1 LEVRVPDPSPEELEA
16 LLELQATDHRVRK
29 LQHLLDDLPEQ
40 QRYEEASTR
49 AVELGREHDDLR
61 VELERASAEQR
72 QLERE
77 TSILEERR
85 DAETV
90 RLYDGSVTNQ
100 REARSVEAEIETTK
114 RRIAEHEDSL
124 LEILETV
131 EGLETRLDELTTAQ
145 TASQRE
151 AEELSVA
158 RDEAAKGL
166 LAELG
171 ELQATRDRQAGA
183 LPADLLRRYEEVAA
197 RAGGTG
203 VGQLDGNACSACRI
217 EMSYADVGELLAGP
231 PLATCPQ
238 CHRLLVVP
246 A

>member
-1 LEVRVPDPSPEELEA
+1 VPDPSPEELDA
-16 LLELQATDHRVRK
+16 LLALQATDHRVRK

-40 QRYEEASTR
+40 QRYEVAAAR
-49 AVELGREHDDLR
+49 VGELGREHDDVR
-61 VELERASAEQR
+61 VDLERASAEQR

-77 TSILEERR
+77 TDILTARR

-90 RLYDGSVTNQ
+90 RLYDGSVHNA

-114 RRIAEHEDSL
+114 RRIAEHEDML
-124 LEILETV
+124 LEVLETV
-131 EGLETRLDELTTAQ
+131 EGLETRLTELAAAQ
-145 TASQRE
+145 EASRQE

-158 RDEAAKGL
+158 RDESAKGL
-166 LAELG
+166 LAELA
-171 ELQATRDRQAGA
+171 ELRVERDRQAAA
-183 LPADLLRRYEEVAA
+183 LSPELLRRYEEVAA

-217 EMSYADVGELLAGP
+217 ELSYADVGELLAGP
-231 PLATCPQ
+231 PLASCPQ
-238 CHRLLVVP
+238 CRRLLVVP

>member
-1 LEVRVPDPSPEELEA
+1 VPDPSPEELDA

-40 QRYEEASTR
+40 QRFEAASAR
-49 AVELGREHDDLR
+49 VGELGREHDDVR

-77 TSILEERR
+77 TEILSERR

-90 RLYDGSVTNQ
+90 RLYDGSVTNS

-114 RRIAEHEDSL
+114 RRIADHEDQL
-124 LEILETV
+124 LEVLETV
-131 EGLETRLDELTTAQ
+131 EGLESRLAELAAAQ
-145 TASQRE
+145 EASRQE

-158 RDEAAKGL
+158 RDEAAKGI
-166 LAELG
+166 LAELA
-171 ELQATRDRQAGA
+171 ELQVLRDQQAA
-183 LPADLLRRYEEVAA
+183 RISDDLLRRYDEVAG

-203 VGQLDGNACSACRI
+203 VGQLDGNACTACRI
-217 EMSYADVGELLAGP
+217 ELSYADVGELLAGP
-231 PLATCPQ
+231 PLASCPQ
-238 CHRLLVVP
+238 CRRLLVVP

>member
-1 LEVRVPDPSPEELEA
+1 VPDPSPDELEA
-16 LLELQATDHRVRK
+16 LLELQATDHRVRR

-40 QRYEEASTR
+40 QRFEAAEAR
-49 AVELGREHDDLR
+49 AVELGREHDDVR
-61 VELERASAEQR
+61 VDLERATSEQR

-77 TSILEERR
+77 TQVLEQRR

-100 REARSVEAEIETTK
+100 REAASVEAEIETTK
-114 RRIAEHEDSL
+114 RRIAEHEDTM
-124 LEILETV
+124 LEVLEKV
-131 EGLETRLDELTTAQ
+131 EELEGRLAQLQTAQ
-145 TASQRE
+145 EASRRE
-151 AEELSVA
+151 AEELATA

-171 ELQATRDRQAGA
+171 ELKAARDRQAA
-183 LPADLLRRYEEVAA
+183 SLHDDLRERYEQVAA

-203 VGQLDGNACSACRI
+203 VGRLEGNACTACRI

>member
-1 LEVRVPDPSPEELEA
+1 VPDPSPEELEA

-40 QRYEEASTR
+40 QAYEVAAAR
-49 AVELGREHDDLR
+49 VGELGREHDDVR
-61 VELERASAEQR
+61 VDLERASAEQR

-77 TSILEERR
+77 TDILTERK

-90 RLYDGSVTNQ
+90 RLYDGSVHNA

-114 RRIAEHEDSL
+114 RRISEHEDSL
-124 LEILETV
+124 LEVLETV
-131 EGLETRLDELTTAQ
+131 EGLESRIAELSAAQ
-145 TASQRE
+145 E
-151 AEELSVA
+151 AARQQTEELGVA

-166 LAELG
+166 LAELA
-171 ELQATRDRQAGA
+171 ELQTTRDRQAAG
-183 LPADLLRRYEEVAA
+183 LPDDLLRRYDEVAA

-203 VGQLDGNACSACRI
+203 VGQLEGNACSACRI
-217 EMSYADVGELLAGP
+217 ELSYADVGELLAGP

-238 CHRLLVVP
+238 CRRLLVVP

>member
-1 LEVRVPDPSPEELEA
+1 VPDPSPEELDA
-16 LLELQATDHRVRK
+16 LLALQATDHRVRK

-40 QRYEEASTR
+40 QAYEAAAAR
-49 AVELGREHDDLR
+49 VGELGREHEDVR
-61 VELERASAEQR
+61 VDLERASAEQR

-77 TSILEERR
+77 TDILTERK

-90 RLYDGSVTNQ
+90 RLYDGSVHNA

-124 LEILETV
+124 LEVLETV
-131 EGLETRLDELTTAQ
+131 EGLESRLAELSAAQ
-145 TASQRE
+145 EASRQE
-151 AEELSVA
+151 AEQLSAA
-158 RDEAAKGL
+158 RDESAKGL

-171 ELQATRDRQAGA
+171 ELQVTRDRQATG

-203 VGQLDGNACSACRI
+203 VGQLEGNACSACRI
-217 EMSYADVGELLAGP
+217 ELSYADVGELLAGP

-238 CHRLLVVP
+238 CRRLLVVP

>member
-1 LEVRVPDPSPEELEA
+1 VPDPSPDDLEA

-29 LQHLLDDLPEQ
+29 VQHLLDDLPEQ
-40 QRYEEASTR
+40 QRYEA
-49 AVELGREHDDLR
+49 AVSRVDELGREHDDVR
-61 VELERASAEQR
+61 VDLERAAAEQR

-77 TSILEERR
+77 TDVLTERR

-90 RLYDGSVTNQ
+90 RLYDGSVTNA

-124 LEILETV
+124 LEVLEVV
-131 EGLETRLDELTTAQ
+131 EGLESRLAELARAQ
-145 TASQRE
+145 EASRQE
-151 AEELSVA
+151 AEEASTA
-158 RDEAAKGL
+158 RDDSAKGL

-171 ELQATRDRQAGA
+171 ELQVVRDRQATA
-183 LPADLLRRYEEVAA
+183 LPEDLLRRYEDAAA

-203 VGQLDGNACSACRI
+203 VGRLEGNACTACRI
-217 EMSYADVGELLAGP
+217 ELSYADVGELLAGP
-231 PLATCPQ
+231 PLASCPQ
-238 CHRLLVVP
+238 CRRLLVIP

>member
-1 LEVRVPDPSPEELEA
+1 VPDPSPEELEQ
-16 LLELQATDHRVRK
+16 LLELQTTDHRVRK

-40 QRYEEASTR
+40 QQYEAAAAR
-49 AVELGREHDDLR
+49 VVELGRDHDDLR
-61 VELERASAEQR
+61 VELERANAEQR

-77 TSILEERR
+77 TAILEERR
-85 DAETV
+85 DVETV

-114 RRIAEHEDSL
+114 RRIAEHEDTL
-124 LEILETV
+124 LEVLERV
-131 EGLETRLDELTTAQ
+131 EGLEARASELGTAQ
-145 TASQRE
+145 EATRRE

-158 RDEAAKGL
+158 RDDAAKGL

-171 ELQATRDRQAGA
+171 ELQAVRDRQAAA
-183 LPADLLRRYEEVAA
+183 LPEELLRRYEEAAA

-203 VGQLDGNACSACRI
+203 VGQLEGNACTACRI
-217 EMSYADVGELLAGP
+217 ELSYADVGELLAGP
-231 PLATCPQ
+231 PLTTCPQ
-238 CHRLLVVP
+238 CRRLLVVP

>member
-1 LEVRVPDPSPEELEA
+1 VPDPSPEELDA
-16 LLELQATDHRVRK
+16 LLQLQATDHRVRK

-40 QRYEEASTR
+40 QRFEVASAR
-49 AVELGREHDDLR
+49 VGELGREHDDVR

-77 TSILEERR
+77 TEILSERR

-90 RLYDGSVTNQ
+90 RLYDGSVTNS

-114 RRIAEHEDSL
+114 RRIAEHEDQL
-124 LEILETV
+124 LEVLETV
-131 EGLETRLDELTTAQ
+131 EGLESRLAELAAAQ
-145 TASQRE
+145 EASRQE

-158 RDEAAKGL
+158 RDDAAKGI
-166 LAELG
+166 LAELA
-171 ELQATRDRQAGA
+171 ELQVLRDQQAA
-183 LPADLLRRYEEVAA
+183 SIPDDLLRRYDEVAA

-203 VGQLDGNACSACRI
+203 VGQLEGNACTACRI
-217 EMSYADVGELLAGP
+217 ELSYADVGELLAGP
-231 PLATCPQ
+231 PLASCPQ
-238 CHRLLVVP
+238 CRRMLVVP